1 MEKDYLVGVSLGGN
15 AVLLRLNQSD
25 WSLVKEN
32 EIELGMGDCY
42 NVAFNGDGR
51 IAVVVGYSNQFVVLE
66 VGRNET
72 NIDKLIFKRK
82 VISDG
87 GGSN

>member
-1 MEKDYLVGVSLGGN
+1 
-15 AVLLRLNQSD
+15 
-25 WSLVKEN
+25 VKEN
-32 EIELGMGDCY
+32 EIDLGMGSCR
-42 NVAFNGDGR
+42 NVAFKGDGR
-51 IAVVVGYSNQFVVLE
+51 IAVVVGYNSQFVVLE

-72 NIDKLIFKRK
+72 NPGQFIFNRK

>member
-32 EIELGMGDCY
+32 EIELGMGNCY
-42 NVAFNGDGR
+42 NVAFKGDGR

-66 VGRNET
+66 VGRNEI
-72 NIDKLIFKRK
+72 NPDQLIFKRK
-82 VISDG
+82 MNSDG